1 MSRQILDE
9 TFIRSIVARVI
20 ADIGQVQPRSI
31 PVELSARHVHLSA
44 EHVRQLFGHDLS
56 FERELSQPGQFLCKE
71 RVRLI
76 GPRGILDKVAI
87 LGPVREETQVEI
99 SLTDARTLGI
109 AAPIRHS
116 GDLAE
121 TPGIV
126 LATPGGIVSTDKGVI
141 IAGRHIHM
149 PTAYARA
156 HGFKDRQFVRVRMDC
171 ERPLVLE
178 DVMIRVNDNFRLSMH
193 IDFDEGNACGW
204 LAGRNAEIIDD
215 PVAETNIKGKRGS
228 MSWISNA

>member
-1 MSRQILDE
+1 MSGQILDE
-9 TFIRSIVARVI
+9 RLIRSIVARVI

-44 EHVRQLFGHDLS
+44 EHVLQLFGHDLS
-56 FERELSQPGQFLCKE
+56 FDRELSQPGQFLCKE

-76 GPRGILDKVAI
+76 GPKGILDKVAI
-87 LGPVREETQVEI
+87 LGPAREETQVEI
-99 SLTDARTLGI
+99 SLTDAKTIGI
-109 AAPIRHS
+109 VAPIRHS
-116 GDLAE
+116 GNLAE

-126 LATPGGIVSTDKGVI
+126 LAAPAGIVATDRGVI
-141 IAGRHIHM
+141 VAGRHIHM

-156 HGFKDRQFVRVRMDC
+156 HGLKDRQLVRVRMAC

-178 DVMIRVNDNFRLSMH
+178 DVMIRVSDNFRLSMH

-215 PVAETNIKGKRGS
+215 AVAETKNQVKRGS
-228 MSWISNA
+228 MSWISKV